1 MSSMMKRRTLRTLG
15 FFLQLFVTPL
25 LMGGCPEFQNQTV
38 DAFETA
44 FRSVIDSAVTL
55 FFDQFRSI

>member
-1 MSSMMKRRTLRTLG
+1 MKQRTLRTLG
-15 FFLQLFVTPL
+15 VFLLLFATPL

-55 FFDQFRSI
+55 FFDQFRSV